1 MEKEAEIYIRT
12 IVLDDYQP
20 LPDNARVDLEVDD
33 PDYQRI
39 SSSHDEFGVLDLITV
54 NKRTRHII
62 SGHQRCKVFKAK
74 GIKKIK
80 AIVVDFD
87 ETRECA
93 AALAVNKAVGRWDMP
108 KLAKVL
114 AGLCEIPNFDI
125 TSTGFDLSEVTRMLD
140 EYVHNVN
147 EEQAADEDRR
157 DKPSITKKGDV
168 IFLGENK
175 VMCGDSTD
183 PNDLRILMGDEVAD
197 MEHGDPSYDV
207 SYNGSRP
214 TVPGNQKNKKPKWE
228 VIINDDLGTQ
238 KYEEFF
244 SRFLQAVDTY
254 IKPGAPVYLWNAR
267 KNFWLMANLLKK
279 LGYRVSNDII
289 WAKPHAA
296 LTFGDYSESVEHCLY
311 AWKPAKS
318 GRHKWYGRRG
328 QSNLWEIGRENP
340 QTYLHANQKP
350 LELIARIIKNS
361 SKRGDLI
368 LEPFLGS
375 GTTLIAAQSLDRKCY
390 GLELDEYYC
399 DKIVRR
405 YIQRFGKLSV
415 SSEVYN
421 KYNNGGVN
429 G

>member
-1 MEKEAEIYIRT
+1 MSKEAEISIRT

-20 LPDNARVDLEVDD
+20 LPDNARVDLDVDD

-39 SSSHDEFGVLDLITV
+39 SSSHDEFGVLNLITV

-140 EYVHNVN
+140 EYVNK
-147 EEQAADEDRR
+147 ADEDLATEENER
-157 DKPSITKKGDV
+157 DMPSVTKKGDL

-175 VMCGDSTD
+175 MLCGDST
-183 PNDLRILMGDEVAD
+183 NSGDLRILMGDEDAD
-197 MEHGDPSYDV
+197 MMHGDPSYDV
-207 SYNGSRP
+207 CYDGSRP
-214 TVPGNQKNKKPKWE
+214 TAPNQKGKKPKWD
-228 VIINDDLGTQ
+228 VIINDDLSNQ

-244 SRFLQAVDTY
+244 LSFLKAVDDY
-254 IKPGAPVYLWNAR
+254 IKPGAPAYLWNAR
-267 KNFWLMANLLKK
+267 KNFWLMYNLLIK

-311 AWKPAKS
+311 AWKPAKT
-318 GRHKWYGRRG
+318 GRHFWYGRRG

-340 QTYLHANQKP
+340 QGYLHPNQKP

-361 SKRGDLI
+361 SRRGGLI
-368 LEPFLGS
+368 FEPFLGS
-375 GTTLIAAQSLDRKCY
+375 GTTLIAAQSLGRRCY
-390 GLELDEYYC
+390 GLELDCYFC

-405 YIQRFGKLSV
+405 YIQRFGKSSV
-415 SSEVYN
+415 SAEVFE
-421 KYNNGGVN
+421 KYVKGGTNG
-429 G
+429 

>member
-1 MEKEAEIYIRT
+1 MRKEAEICVRT

-20 LPDNARVDLEVDD
+20 LPDNARIDLEVDD

-39 SSSHDEFGVLDLITV
+39 DSSINEFGILDLTVV

-62 SGHQRCKVFKAK
+62 GGHQRWKIFKAK

-80 AIVVDFD
+80 SIVVDFD
-87 ETRECA
+87 ETRERA
-93 AALAVNKAVGRWDMP
+93 AALAVNKAKGRWDIP

-140 EYVHNVN
+140 EYVNK
-147 EEQAADEDRR
+147 ADEELAVEEGR

-175 VMCGDSTD
+175 VMCGDATD
-183 PNDLRILMGDEVAD
+183 PNDLRILMGDEAAD
-197 MEHGDPSYDV
+197 MMHGDPPYDV
-207 SYNGSRP
+207 FYDGSRP
-214 TVPGNQKNKKPKWE
+214 TAPNQKKKQPKWD
-228 VIINDDLGTQ
+228 VIINDDLGIQ
-238 KYEEFF
+238 KYEDFF
-244 SRFLQAVDTY
+244 SRFLQEIDAY

-267 KNFWLMANLLKK
+267 KNFWLMANLLTKR
-279 LGYRVSNDII
+279 GYKVSNDLV
-289 WAKPHAA
+289 WGKPSAA
-296 LTFGDYSESVEHCLY
+296 LTFGDYSEAVEHCIY

-318 GRHKWYGRRG
+318 GRHFWYGRRG
-328 QSNLWEIGRENP
+328 QSNLIEAGRENP
-340 QTYLHANQKP
+340 QAYLHPNQKP
-350 LELIARIIKNS
+350 LELIARFIKNS
-361 SKRGDLI
+361 SRRGGLL

-375 GTTLIAAQSLDRKCY
+375 GTTLIAAQSLNRRCY

-405 YIQRFGKLSV
+405 YIQRFGKSSV
-415 SSEVYN
+415 SAEVFK
-421 KYNNGGVN
+421 KYGKGGTNG
-429 G
+429 